1 VKAEVEAR
9 LDEYQNSRLSDG
21 EKWLM
26 EVDNGLVKDIQND
39 EALQLVTNYI
49 TETRRTQAEYPFGH
63 LD

>member
-1 VKAEVEAR
+1 MKAEVEAR

-21 EKWLM
+21 EKWLT

-49 TETRRTQAEYPFGH
+49 TETRRTQEEYSFGH

>member
-1 VKAEVEAR
+1 MKAEVEAR

-49 TETRRTQAEYPFGH
+49 TETRRTQEEYSFGH